1 MNLEE
6 NSDLPGF
13 DLISK
18 GMDDLAQGFFQSGEA
33 LLVAIGSPRLKELGF
48 KLPYNF
54 PELPEHDLY
63 ALLGEEFG
71 NSAHSQYNALIRRL
85 VSFERALTQR
95 LMKE

>member
-13 DLISK
+13 DLIAK
-18 GMDDLAQGFFQSGEA
+18 GMDDLAQGLSESGEA

-48 KLPYNF
+48 ELPYVF
-54 PELPEHDLY
+54 PKLPEHDLY
-63 ALLGEEFG
+63 FLLGEKFG

-85 VSFERALTQR
+85 VSFERALAHR
-95 LMKE
+95 LSRR